1 MPKERQVGMK
11 TPPVGQKSESRKK
24 QKRNE
29 SPVKKD
35 EAKKSKF
42 RESGIIVRVDLEQFL
57 CHTNFGI
64 DFHPNINFIHGTNGS
79 GKSAII
85 AAIQT
90 CMDSRASE
98 THRARSIKQLIQ
110 NGKDWARIKVTLKN
124 EGDEAYKPE
133 TYGKRIVI
141 QRELNRHSAHKYS
154 LISERGKI
162 ISNRREDLDKILHH
176 FSIKVTNPCVL
187 LTQDDARDL
196 IGGTDPRKMYEF
208 FLRATGLREMKDD
221 ISAIQSKVDSMERMI
236 ESENIKIKDFE
247 LKAAEAEKEYKTCE
261 HIQDLDNKLLKTR
274 KMLLWSKVGEFEEEL
289 SELES
294 NLEKVSKR
302 KEQYSQQL
310 AQQGEIDQKSLNRK
324 MKDQMTGKL
333 KKLVDLKNQLTQE
346 VESKR
351 ETLRSTTDHVMRI
364 MPRPEGKFPSR
375 TKLVRKKQALQ
386 KQLEREKR
394 KHGDFFVAEVAYDKA
409 VKDLKEANE
418 DLRLSRELLEKE
430 KEIYKDRRE
439 NWKDSRSD
447 LQTLVNLHFNCIL
460 TRQGYYGQL
469 VFDDKEKELTIEAI
483 PAHQEET
490 AVTKALS
497 EGEKSF
503 TIIAFILAFSDLS
516 LFDAPFRAMD
526 VFDIFMVRNYFHKAG
541 GGGGANSQ

>member
-154 LISERGKI
+154 LISERGYKSVRPI
-162 ISNRREDLDKILHH
+162 
-176 FSIKVTNPCVL
+176 
-187 LTQDDARDL
+187 
-196 IGGTDPRKMYEF
+196 DPRRCPRSYW
-208 FLRATGLREMKDD
+208 RYR
-221 ISAIQSKVDSMERMI
+221 
-236 ESENIKIKDFE
+236 SE
-247 LKAAEAEKEYKTCE
+247 
-261 HIQDLDNKLLKTR
+261 
-274 KMLLWSKVGEFEEEL
+274 
-289 SELES
+289 
-294 NLEKVSKR
+294 
-302 KEQYSQQL
+302 
-310 AQQGEIDQKSLNRK
+310 
-324 MKDQMTGKL
+324 
-333 KKLVDLKNQLTQE
+333 
-346 VESKR
+346 
-351 ETLRSTTDHVMRI
+351 
-364 MPRPEGKFPSR
+364 
-375 TKLVRKKQALQ
+375 
-386 KQLEREKR
+386 
-394 KHGDFFVAEVAYDKA
+394 
-409 VKDLKEANE
+409 
-418 DLRLSRELLEKE
+418 
-430 KEIYKDRRE
+430 E
-439 NWKDSRSD
+439 N
-447 LQTLVNLHFNCIL
+447 V
-460 TRQGYYGQL
+460 
-469 VFDDKEKELTIEAI
+469 
-483 PAHQEET
+483 
-490 AVTKALS
+490 
-497 EGEKSF
+497 
-503 TIIAFILAFSDLS
+503 
-516 LFDAPFRAMD
+516 
-526 VFDIFMVRNYFHKAG
+526 
-541 GGGGANSQ
+541 